1 MNQMTLIT
9 HADMYNAT
17 IPIFN
22 LYHAV
27 KYFLSHVGIQD
38 FSLSDLV
45 NPGTFHPLYSSE
57 KPYKATKFIKNWTF
71 QFPNEH
77 KCILML

>member
-27 KYFLSHVGIQD
+27 KYFLSNVGIQD

-45 NPGTFHPLYSSE
+45 NPGAFYH
-57 KPYKATKFIKNWTF
+57 
-71 QFPNEH
+71 
-77 KCILML
+77 

>member
-27 KYFLSHVGIQD
+27 KYFLNSIGIQD
-38 FSLSDLV
+38 FSVSDLV
-45 NPGTFHPLYSSE
+45 NPGISQSYPFKYPSRALV
-57 KPYKATKFIKNWTF
+57 
-71 QFPNEH
+71 
-77 KCILML
+77 